1 MRVRALS
8 VAVAT
13 LCLAL
18 GASACGGDDSADS
31 SDASAAV
38 IAQIDEICADWKS
51 ALDERGAFP
60 VEDFDPESPS
70 PEDLPPSATTSHPGR
85 RLQETQS
92 QEYAGS
98 RRPPIL
104 RARSMRSWRH
114 SSSSSRAPRLR
125 PLRHGRVTWPHSQ
138 QHSRMRPHRKRPC
151 RRRRMT
157 WARKAAPSR
166 EPSASSS
173 ARRTRYWLSSRSL
186 SLCMFWGISRF
197 ACRLTTSGRRSFP
210 MP

>member
-70 PEDLPPSATTSHPGR
+70 PEDLPTVGNYFASGEAAAGDAVAGIRGLSPPADIAGKVDALVAALEQQLESAKA
-85 RLQETQS
+85 Q
-92 QEYAGS
+92 AVAA
-98 RRPPIL
+98 
-104 RARSMRSWRH
+104 RASD
-114 SSSSSRAPRLR
+114 
-125 PLRHGRVTWPHSQ
+125 V
-138 QHSRMRPHRKRPC
+138 
-151 RRRRMT
+151 
-157 WARKAAPSR
+157 AAFTATL
-166 EPSASSS
+166 ENASSS
-173 ARRTRYWLSSRSL
+173 QEAVQKAADDLGTEG
-186 SLCMFWGISRF
+186 CAF
-197 ACRLTTSGRRSFP
+197 
-210 MP
+210 